1 MVAQDHSRKS
11 SGASLTIIVIVN
23 VIVAAADS
31 MANGNHPWC
40 LRLFPLLTIDDVRAS
55 GRQIDFSVWFGV
67 QISLEAPSIAVGSQH
82 GRGNWWIGYLS
93 SLFGDAIGQFLTL

>member
-31 MANGNHPWC
+31 MANGNHP
-40 LRLFPLLTIDDVRAS
+40 
-55 GRQIDFSVWFGV
+55 
-67 QISLEAPSIAVGSQH
+67 
-82 GRGNWWIGYLS
+82 
-93 SLFGDAIGQFLTL
+93 